1 MRTKKCDTSIK
12 ISKATHSR
20 LIKDRD
26 EFEKTIGG
34 GKWSIDDTIVE
45 YWKILS
51 FFQDGWK
58 ENKGDD

>member
-1 MRTKKCDTSIK
+1 MRTKKAETSIK
-12 ISKATHSR
+12 ISKSTHAR

-26 EFEKTIGG
+26 QFEKDIGG

-51 FFQDGWK
+51 IFEEK
-58 ENKGDD
+58 KGGD